1 MVEEG
6 KPGLGVVNWTR
17 GDVDVLQMFALVSG
31 IPLQYTPSL
40 RLYPMN
46 PEDGSYRVFRGV
58 YEALPTVESNVSA
71 SATPNGVFAS
81 GCLSWGAVDTPSIRK
96 NWL

>member
-17 GDVDVLQMFALVSG
+17 CDVDILQMFALVSG

-40 RLYPMN
+40 MN

-81 GCLSWGAVDTPSIRK
+81 GCLSWSAVDTPSIRQH
-96 NWL
+96 WL